1 MFTHFSACCTCSEFT
16 SLSENK
22 NKASTLCMSLQC
34 KYYAVH
40 VACASSYMYQLL
52 LALRST
58 LRRLC
63 NLHMPIILCTLFG
76 HVLLAYFYYELISA
90 CDVSYCI
97 SSAPGCARF
106 RVSKLSDR
114 LLILRQRTV
123 FLKEGSVPWAGWPA
137 LLFWHMPARKVL

>member
-1 MFTHFSACCTCSEFT
+1 
-16 SLSENK
+16 
-22 NKASTLCMSLQC
+22 MSLQF

-58 LRRLC
+58 LRRVC
-63 NLHMPIILCTLFG
+63 NLHIHIILYTLFG

-97 SSAPGCARF
+97 SSAPWCARF

-114 LLILRQRTV
+114 LIILRQRTV
-123 FLKEGSVPWAGWPA
+123 FLKEGSVPRPA
-137 LLFWHMPARKVL
+137 CHPLPFWRMAALKVHFNLVSPTVSLEDGQSGTG